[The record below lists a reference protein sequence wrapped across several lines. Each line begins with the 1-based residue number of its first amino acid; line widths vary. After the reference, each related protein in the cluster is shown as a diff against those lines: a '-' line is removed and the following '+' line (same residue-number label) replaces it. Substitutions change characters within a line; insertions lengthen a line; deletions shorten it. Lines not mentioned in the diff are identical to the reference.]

1 VLTDCPLPA
10 GVEELQEPQMDVLVQ
25 VIDLL
30 LEQPD
35 LPGPALL
42 GGLMAMD
49 QGQLIAEVIRQ
60 SEQVQPDP
68 AVCLN
73 DWRGGVTEL
82 EVRWLEQCID
92 QARHSEA
99 PDIHQLADLNKQ
111 LAAARQHQRRRLD

>member
-1 VLTDCPLPA
+1 
-10 GVEELQEPQMDVLVQ
+10 MDVLVQ

-68 AVCLN
+68 AVCRN

-99 PDIHQLADLNKQ
+99 PDIHLLADLNKQ